1 MLGGFTLAAQRSGL
15 TTAQAGGFE
24 STAAHNVRLMD
35 TGVAPRNPSQTALLT
50 AAARA
55 LHRQE
60 PPPWILDDTLALRL
74 AGTDGTALV
83 ERVRAELS
91 PEEMFSFCRWV
102 CIRARVAEDAIER
115 AVGSGVRQYVIL
127 GAGLDSFAYRRKD
140 LMDRLRVFE
149 VDHPAS
155 QAWKR
160 RRLRE
165 IGIAEPH
172 GLVFAPI
179 DFERQTLKDGLR
191 AAGFRF
197 AEPAVLS
204 WIGVTM
210 YLTRE
215 AISATLESVA
225 RCASGSRLVMTYNL
239 PPSSMTAFS
248 RRVTTSLQ
256 NKVAIAAGEPFISLF
271 TPEEIERL
279 VKRSG
284 FVRVEHFGPDEARR
298 TYLDGRPDVQV
309 AGAQR
314 MIIASVA

>member
-1 MLGGFTLAAQRSGL
+1 
-15 TTAQAGGFE
+15 
-24 STAAHNVRLMD
+24 MD
-35 TGVAPRNPSQTALLT
+35 TGVTPRNPSQTALLT

-55 LHRQE
+55 LHKQE
-60 PPPWILDDTLALRL
+60 TPPWILDDTLALRL
-74 AGTDGTALV
+74 AGQDGAALV

-91 PEEMFSFCRWV
+91 PEELSSFCRWV
-102 CIRARVAEDAIER
+102 CVRARVAEDEVER
-115 AVGSGVRQYVIL
+115 ALESGVTQYVIL
-127 GAGLDSFAYRRKD
+127 GAGLDSFAYRRED
-140 LMDRLRVFE
+140 LMGRLQVFE

-160 RRLRE
+160 RRLQE
-165 IGIAEPH
+165 IGTPEPR

-179 DFERQTLKDGLR
+179 DFERQTLEDGLR
-191 AAGFRF
+191 GVGFRF

-225 RCASGSRLVMTYNL
+225 RCAEGSRLVMTYNVPL
-239 PPSSMTAFS
+239 SRMTAFS

-256 NKVAIAAGEPFISLF
+256 RTVAVAAGEPFISLF
-271 TPEEIERL
+271 TPEEIELL
-279 VKRSG
+279 VRRSG
-284 FVRVEHFGPDEARR
+284 FVRVVHFGPDDAIRA
-298 TYLDGRPDVQV
+298 YLHGRQDIQV

>member
-1 MLGGFTLAAQRSGL
+1 
-15 TTAQAGGFE
+15 
-24 STAAHNVRLMD
+24 MD
-35 TGVAPRNPSQTALLT
+35 TEVAPRNPSQTALLT

-60 PPPWILDDTLALRL
+60 PPPWILDDTLALPL
-74 AGTDGTALV
+74 AGAEGMALV
-83 ERVRAELS
+83 ERVREELS
-91 PEEMFSFCRWV
+91 PDETLGFCRWV
-102 CIRARVAEDAIER
+102 CVRARVAEDAVER
-115 AVGSGVRQYVIL
+115 ALESGVRQYVIL

-140 LMDRLRVFE
+140 LMDRLQVFE

-160 RRLRE
+160 RRLQE
-165 IGIAEPH
+165 IGVPEPH

-179 DFERQTLKDGLR
+179 DFERQTLEDGLR

-197 AEPAVLS
+197 ADPAVFS

-225 RCASGSRLVMTYNL
+225 RCASGSQLVMTYNL
-239 PPSSMTAFS
+239 PPGSMTAFS
-248 RRVTTSLQ
+248 RRITTSLQ
-256 NKVAIAAGEPFISLF
+256 NRVTIAAGEPFISLF
-271 TPEEIERL
+271 KPDEIERL
-279 VKRSG
+279 VERSG
-284 FVRVEHFGPDEARR
+284 FVRIEHFGPDEARR
-298 TYLDGRPDVQV
+298 TYLGGRPEAQI

-314 MIIASVA
+314 IIVARVA